1 MTRLNRRL
9 PKKKN
14 NIKENGL
21 ERKKQMYSILGT
33 TIDKIKMAIKT
44 ASLTVLGEHV
54 SCYRQKIYMKHEQ
67 TTNTNNNKGLRAGR
81 PKAHGA

>member
-9 PKKKN
+9 PKKNN

-21 ERKKQMYSILGT
+21 ERKKQKYRILGTRT

-44 ASLTVLGEHV
+44 ASLTAMGEHV
-54 SCYRQKIYMKHEQ
+54 SCHRQKY
-67 TTNTNNNKGLRAGR
+67 T
-81 PKAHGA
+81 